1 MTARLRSLLADS
13 RGVSVIEMALA
24 LLISSMVVAM
34 MVTWAGAMVGVET
47 QHSSDDEAVQALRVA
62 KEELGKDI
70 RRAEAVPIAGDRY
83 LTLWIDLDRNGAQ
96 DSGELISWVMSAAG
110 ELLRSDDA
118 GGTRVVVGGLL
129 YEESLFTYESG
140 PDGVENIH
148 FQLAAEVTTQA
159 GTEERSIAA
168 EIHLRNA

>member
-70 RRAEAVPIAGDRY
+70 RRAEAVPIAG
-83 LTLWIDLDRNGAQ
+83 
-96 DSGELISWVMSAAG
+96 
-110 ELLRSDDA
+110 
-118 GGTRVVVGGLL
+118 
-129 YEESLFTYESG
+129 
-140 PDGVENIH
+140 
-148 FQLAAEVTTQA
+148 
-159 GTEERSIAA
+159 IAT
-168 EIHLRNA
+168 